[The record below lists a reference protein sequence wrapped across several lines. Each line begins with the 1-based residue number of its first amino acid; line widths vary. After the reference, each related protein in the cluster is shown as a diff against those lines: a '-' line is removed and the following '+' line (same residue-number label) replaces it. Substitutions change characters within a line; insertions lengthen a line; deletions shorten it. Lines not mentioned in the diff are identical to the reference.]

1 MLDFNFSFSAG
12 ASSDQIY
19 DLIIIGGGPAGLSAG
34 LYAARYKL
42 KTLLIEKAP
51 VAGGQLTAT
60 EWVENYP
67 GFPEP
72 VLGKKL
78 AKDMEDQAKFFGLEI
93 INEAVQKVNL
103 QTGIKEIVTAND
115 TWRTRAV
122 LISTGSSPKKLGV
135 PGESEFSG
143 RGVSYC
149 ATCDG
154 PLYPDKT
161 VAVVG
166 GGNTAFEESLFIAKY
181 AARIY
186 IIHRREGFSAD
197 PILIERVKANPK
209 IELILNSTVK
219 EIDFGGESRRIILQ
233 DTLKKSESELKVDGL
248 FVFIGSDPNTEL
260 FKDQIDLENGYIVTD
275 RDHATSQEGV
285 WAAGDVEAK
294 TLRQVAT
301 AVGDGALAAYN
312 IHKYLERFEGKP

>member
-1 MLDFNFSFSAG
+1 M
-12 ASSDQIY
+12 Y

-42 KTLLIEKAP
+42 KTLMIEKAP

-78 AKDMEDQAKFFGLEI
+78 AEDMETQAKFFGLEI
-93 INEAVQKVNL
+93 VHEDVQSVDL
-103 QTGIKEIVTAND
+103 VSSVKEIRTGFN
-115 TWRTRAV
+115 TWKARTV
-122 LISTGSSPKKLGV
+122 LIATGSSPRRLGV
-135 PGESEFSG
+135 KGEQEFSG

-154 PLYPDKT
+154 PFYPDKT

-166 GGNTAFEESLFIAKY
+166 AGNTAFEESLFIAKY
-181 AARIY
+181 AAKIY
-186 IIHRREGFSAD
+186 IVHRREGFSAD
-197 PILIERVKANPK
+197 PILIERVKANAK
-209 IELILNSTVK
+209 IELLTNKVVE
-219 EIDFGGESRRIILQ
+219 EIDFGSESRKLKLK
-233 DTLKKSESELKVDGL
+233 DTSSGAQSELAVDGL
-248 FVFIGSDPNTEL
+248 FVFIGSNPNTGL
-260 FKDQIDLENGYIVTD
+260 FEDQLNLDEGYIQTD
-275 RDHATSQEGV
+275 RNHATSAQGV

-312 IHKYLERFEGKP
+312 IHKYIEATQRDA

>member
-1 MLDFNFSFSAG
+1 
-12 ASSDQIY
+12 
-19 DLIIIGGGPAGLSAG
+19 
-34 LYAARYKL
+34 
-42 KTLLIEKAP
+42 
-51 VAGGQLTAT
+51 
-60 EWVENYP
+60 
-67 GFPEP
+67 
-72 VLGKKL
+72 
-78 AKDMEDQAKFFGLEI
+78 MEDQAKFFGLEI

-154 PLYPDKT
+154 PFYPDKT

-209 IELILNSTVK
+209 IELVLNSTVK

-260 FKDQIDLENGYIVTD
+260 FKDQIDLENGYIVTN

-301 AVGDGALAAYN
+301 AVGDGAMAAYN
-312 IHKYLERFEGKP
+312 IHKYLERFEAKP

>member
-1 MLDFNFSFSAG
+1 MLDFNFSFSAE
-12 ASSDQIY
+12 ADSRQVY

-42 KTLLIEKAP
+42 KTLMIEKAP

-72 VLGKKL
+72 VLGMKL
-78 AKDMEDQAKFFGLEI
+78 AEDMETQAKFFGLEI
-93 INEAVQKVNL
+93 VHEDVQSVDL
-103 QTGIKEIVTAND
+103 VSSVKEIRTGFN
-115 TWRTRAV
+115 TWKARTV
-122 LISTGSSPKKLGV
+122 LIATGSSPRRLGV
-135 PGESEFSG
+135 KGEQEFSG

-154 PLYPDKT
+154 PFYPDKT

-166 GGNTAFEESLFIAKY
+166 AGNTAFEESLFIAKY
-181 AARIY
+181 AAKIY
-186 IIHRREGFSAD
+186 IVHRREGFSAD
-197 PILIERVKANPK
+197 PILIERVKANAK
-209 IELILNSTVK
+209 IELLTNKVVE
-219 EIDFGGESRRIILQ
+219 EIDFGSESRKLKLK
-233 DTLKKSESELKVDGL
+233 DTSSGAQSELAVDGL
-248 FVFIGSDPNTEL
+248 FVFIGSNPNTGL
-260 FKDQIDLENGYIVTD
+260 FEDQLNLDEGYIQTD
-275 RDHATSQEGV
+275 RNHATSAQGV

-312 IHKYLERFEGKP
+312 IHKYIEATQRDA

>member
-115 TWRTRAV
+115 TWRSRAV

-154 PLYPDKT
+154 PFYPDKT

>member
-1 MLDFNFSFSAG
+1 
-12 ASSDQIY
+12 
-19 DLIIIGGGPAGLSAG
+19 
-34 LYAARYKL
+34 
-42 KTLLIEKAP
+42 
-51 VAGGQLTAT
+51 
-60 EWVENYP
+60 
-67 GFPEP
+67 
-72 VLGKKL
+72 
-78 AKDMEDQAKFFGLEI
+78 MEDQAKFFGLEI

-154 PLYPDKT
+154 PFYPDKT

-260 FKDQIDLENGYIVTD
+260 FKDQIDLENGYIVTN

-312 IHKYLERFEGKP
+312 IHKYLEKFEGKP

>member
-122 LISTGSSPKKLGV
+122 LISTGSSPKRLGV

-154 PLYPDKT
+154 PFYPDKT

-260 FKDQIDLENGYIVTD
+260 FKDQIDLENGYIVTN

-312 IHKYLERFEGKP
+312 IHKYLEKFEGKP

>member
-1 MLDFNFSFSAG
+1 MLDFNFSFSAEV
-12 ASSDQIY
+12 DNEQEY

-78 AKDMEDQAKFFGLEI
+78 AQDMENQAKFFGLEI
-93 INEAVQKVNL
+93 VNESVQRVSL
-103 QTGIKEIVTAND
+103 SPEIKEIVTNAN
-115 TWRTRAV
+115 TWKARTV
-122 LISTGSSPKKLGV
+122 LIATGSSPRKLGV
-135 PGESEFSG
+135 PGENEFSG

-154 PLYPDKT
+154 PFYPEKT
-161 VAVVG
+161 VAVIG

-181 AARIY
+181 AAKIF

-197 PILIERVKANPK
+197 PIIIERVKANAK
-209 IELILNSTVK
+209 IELITNTIVE
-219 EIDFGGESRRIILQ
+219 EIDFGGESRK
-233 DTLKKSESELKVDGL
+233 LKLKNTVTAQQSELPIDGV
-248 FVFIGSDPNTEL
+248 FVFIGSNPNSEI
-260 FKDQIDLENGYIVTD
+260 FKDQIALDGGYIVTD
-275 RDHATSQEGV
+275 RNHATSTPGV
-285 WAAGDVEAK
+285 WAAGDAEAK

-312 IHKYLERFEGKP
+312 IHKYLENMENV